1 MFGSVLARAAFGAAM
16 IVGLA
21 ASTAMAGPN
30 LLVNPGFEA
39 GNTGWT
45 FSSPGCPGCSDV
57 YSDPVF
63 VHDGARGAVLA
74 SNGDASATQSVVLT
88 GPGTYAFGGWMRA
101 FVSGVQTLP
110 DSVWDQVQFS
120 ASVSATNEGGTL
132 GASVANFE
140 DFTFDQSINGVIS
153 EWTYFSGT
161 FAYTGPAGASVLVN
175 FNLQNSYSDVS
186 STAAGDSFFLNL
198 VDPVPEPMTLGLLG
212 AGLLGLGAAARR
224 RRR

>member
-16 IVGLA
+16 IVGAA

-39 GNTGWT
+39 GDTGWT
-45 FSSPGCPGCSDV
+45 FSSPGCPDCSGV
-57 YSDPVF
+57 YSEPVF
-63 VHDGARGAVLA
+63 VHDGARGALLG

-101 FVSGVQTLP
+101 FVSQVVTLP
-110 DSVWDQVQFS
+110 SGVFDQIQLSAFVSVTGEFGVVGD
-120 ASVSATNEGGTL
+120 
-132 GASVANFE
+132 SVANF
-140 DFTFDQSINGVIS
+140 DNFTYDPNYGSIFS

-161 FAYTGPAGASVLVN
+161 FTYTGPAGASVLVN
-175 FNLQNSYSDVS
+175 FNLQNSYSPFVS
-186 STAAGDSFFLNL
+186 VAAGDSFFLNL

>member
-16 IVGLA
+16 MVGLA

-57 YSDPVF
+57 FSDPVF

-74 SNGDASATQSVVLT
+74 SIGDASATQSVVLT

-101 FVSGVQTLP
+101 LLSQVQTLP
-110 DSVWDQVQFS
+110 SGVFDQIQFS
-120 ASVSATNEGGTL
+120 AFVSVTGEFGVVGD
-132 GASVANFE
+132 SVANF
-140 DFTFDQSINGVIS
+140 DNFTFDSSIFGLVS

-161 FAYTGPAGASVLVN
+161 FAYTGPPGASVLVN
-175 FNLQNSYSDVS
+175 FNLQNSYSDFL

-224 RRR
+224 RR